1 MERRL
6 PPDSFFSRGCM
17 ETLPARRRRYEN
29 RLPRRCARRGKNE
42 ERSFAP
48 LRMTVA
54 ALGMTTAPLRMTVVP
69 LMMTAS
75 FGFFDHG
82 FGADY
87 YYYAVFCDGVSSAV
101 GFCVVADYCSF
112 GQADVAVD
120 DGAADATAAAD
131 VDVVEDDAL
140 IEFAVAIDAHVEA
153 EDGFGDASA
162 RNNRACADDGI
173 ERDTHAG
180 GIGEN
185 EFGGRILLLPGVQR
199 PALVIEVEDRG
210 DGDQVHVGFVVG
222 LDGADIT
229 PVGFFFFIFVAEIV
243 GEDAMLFDDAR
254 DDVLAEI
261 VFGGGIFGVGDQDGN
276 EQLGIE
282 KIDAHGGVHFVRMN
296 ARTLGVG
303 GFFLEADDAPVFVGL
318 EDAETAGSFLGRDFE
333 GGDSDVRTGLDVL
346 LEHLLIIH
354 FVDMVAGE
362 DEDEIGLFGA
372 DGIDVLIDGVGGAL
386 IPVLRDTHLRGE
398 NFDEIAVAHQSG
410 PALAHVAIEAERFV
424 LGEDEDAAQI
434 AIEAIRKRDINDAVD
449 AAEGDSGLGAIASEG
464 PKAFALATG
473 QQDRK
478 CVAHQRHGNAP
489 PESPGL
495 AEDILAASA
504 SGLKERPGDL
514 AEFEVCRT
522 LLRVRDT
529 GTRAV
534 RAVMIT
540 RELQMAAFRALPI

>member
-140 IEFAVAIDAHVEA
+140 IEFAVAIDAHIEA

-162 RNNRACADDGI
+162 RNNRARANDGI
-173 ERDTHAG
+173 ERDAHAG

-199 PALVIEVEDRG
+199 PAFVVEVEDRG
-210 DGDQVHVGFVVG
+210 DGDQVHIGFVVG
-222 LDGADIT
+222 LDGADIA
-229 PVGFFFFIFVAEIV
+229 PVGFFFFIFVAKIV
-243 GEDAMLFDDAR
+243 SEDAMLFDDAR
-254 DDVLAEI
+254 NDVFAEV
-261 VFGGGIFGVGDQDGN
+261 VFGIWIFGVGDQNGH
-276 EQLGIE
+276 EQLRIE
-282 KIDAHGGVHFVRMN
+282 KIDAHRGVHFFRMD
-296 ARTLGVG
+296 ARALGVG
-303 GFFLEADDAPVFVGL
+303 GFFLEADDAPVLVGF
-318 EDAETAGSFLGRDFE
+318 EHAKTAGSLLGRDFE
-333 GGDSDVRTGLDVL
+333 RGDGDIRAGFNVL
-346 LEHLLIIH
+346 LEHLLVIH
-354 FVDMVAGE
+354 FVDVVAGE
-362 DEDEIGLFGA
+362 DEDEVGLFRA
-372 DGIDVLIDGVGGAL
+372 DGIDVLINGVGGAL
-386 IPVLRDTHLRGE
+386 VPVLGDAHLRSE
-398 NFDEIAVAHQSG
+398 NFDEIAVTH
-410 PALAHVAIEAERFV
+410 
-424 LGEDEDAAQI
+424 
-434 AIEAIRKRDINDAVD
+434 
-449 AAEGDSGLGAIASEG
+449 
-464 PKAFALATG
+464 
-473 QQDRK
+473 
-478 CVAHQRHGNAP
+478 
-489 PESPGL
+489 
-495 AEDILAASA
+495 
-504 SGLKERPGDL
+504 
-514 AEFEVCRT
+514 
-522 LLRVRDT
+522 
-529 GTRAV
+529 
-534 RAVMIT
+534 
-540 RELQMAAFRALPI
+540 

>member
-140 IEFAVAIDAHVEA
+140 IEFAVAIDAHIEA

-162 RNNRACADDGI
+162 RNNRARANDGI
-173 ERDTHAG
+173 ERDAHAR

-199 PALVIEVEDRG
+199 PAFVIEVEDRG

-229 PVGFFFFIFVAEIV
+229 PVRFFFFIFVAKIV
-243 GEDAMLFDDAR
+243 GVDAMLFDDAR

-261 VFGGGIFGVGDQDGN
+261 VIGFGIFGVGDQGGN

-296 ARTLGVG
+296 ARALGFG
-303 GFFLEADDAPVFVGL
+303 GLFLEADDAPVFIGFD
-318 EDAETAGSFLGRDFE
+318 DAETAGSFLRRDFE
-333 GGDSDVRTGLDVL
+333 GSDSDVRTGFDML

-362 DEDEIGLFGA
+362 DEDEIGLFRA

-386 IPVLRDTHLRGE
+386 IPVLRDAHLRRE
-398 NFDEIAVAHQSG
+398 NFDEIAVAHQRG
-410 PALAHVAIEAERFV
+410 PALAHVTIEAERFV

-434 AIEAIRKRDINDAVD
+434 AIQAIGKGDVNDAVD
-449 AAEGDSGLGAIASEG
+449 AAEGDGGLGAIASEG

-489 PESPGL
+489 PKNPGL
-495 AEDILAASA
+495 ARDILAASA
-504 SGLKERPGDL
+504 SGSKER
-514 AEFEVCRT
+514 EES
-522 LLRVRDT
+522 LRGWRCGQDSC
-529 GTRAV
+529 AF
-534 RAVMIT
+534 
-540 RELQMAAFRALPI
+540 AAAARGVSER

>member
-1 MERRL
+1 MERRS
-6 PPDSFFSRGCM
+6 PPESFFSRGCM

-54 ALGMTTAPLRMTVVP
+54 ALGMTTAPLRMTAAP
-69 LMMTAS
+69 RMIRALL
-75 FGFFDHG
+75 GFFDHG

-87 YYYAVFCDGVSSAV
+87 YYYAVFCDGVTRAV

-131 VDVVEDDAL
+131 IHVIEDDAL
-140 IEFAVAIDAHVEA
+140 IELAVTIHAHVEA

-162 RNNRACADDGI
+162 RNNRARANDGI
-173 ERDTHAG
+173 ERDAHAG

-199 PALVIEVEDRG
+199 PAFVVEVEDWG
-210 DGDQVHVGFVVG
+210 DGDQVHIGFVVG
-222 LDGADIT
+222 LDGADIA
-229 PVGFFFFIFVAEIV
+229 PVGFFFFIFVAKIV
-243 GEDAMLFDDAR
+243 GKDAMLFDDAR
-254 DDVLAEI
+254 DDVFAEI
-261 VFGGGIFGVGDQDGN
+261 VIRFGIFGVGDQDGN

-296 ARTLGVG
+296 ARALGFG
-303 GFFLEADDAPVFVGL
+303 GLFFEADDAPVFIGFD
-318 EDAETAGSFLGRDFE
+318 DAETAGSFLRRNFE
-333 GGDSDVRTGLDVL
+333 SGDGNVRTGFDVL

-354 FVDMVAGE
+354 LVDVVAGKN
-362 DEDEIGLFGA
+362 EDEIGLLGA

-386 IPVLRDTHLRGE
+386 IPVLGDAHLRSE
-398 NFDEIAVAHQSG
+398 HFDEIAVAHQRG
-410 PALAHVAIEAERFV
+410 PSLAHVTIEAERFV

-434 AIEAIRKRDINDAVD
+434 AIQAIGKGDVNDAVD
-449 AAEGDSGLGAIASEG
+449 AAEGDGGLGAIASEG

-522 LLRVRDT
+522 LLRMRDT